1 MTPTQTQPTYSS
13 STATGN
19 SSPESTRTPAPS
31 KLSTGAAA
39 GIGIGAAAAFL
50 LCASL
55 VYFILRKRRD
65 GQQDRVMAAVEGHEN
80 KDPGSFVREAYVGQ
94 RPNNGDAYRSQ
105 ELRGTPMGELGGSSS
120 LTAEARF
127 LKNKNNSNLPEL
139 Q

>member
-1 MTPTQTQPTYSS
+1 MTPTQTQPTYPS

-19 SSPESTRTPAPS
+19 SSPEPTRTPAPG

-55 VYFILRKRRD
+55 VYFILRRRRG

-80 KDPGSFVREAYVGQ
+80 KDPGSFVREAYVG
-94 RPNNGDAYRSQ
+94 Q